1 MHRVCTKAVAG
12 LQAGAK
18 AQGRFESIR
27 AWPYGLVTDTGQYTQ
42 QLKIRCL
49 PCVSGL
55 MIHVSSAVV
64 WWLLL
69 CEGQRVPGVRKHGA
83 WVFAR

>member
-27 AWPYGLVTDTGQYTQ
+27 AWPYEAGYGYGAVHSATKNTVLALCLWPYDTCLKCCGLV
-42 QLKIRCL
+42 
-49 PCVSGL
+49 V
-55 MIHVSSAVV
+55 AVV
-64 WWLLL
+64 
-69 CEGQRVPGVRKHGA
+69 
-83 WVFAR
+83 